1 MEITKN
7 KNAEVFCIFDDFCQ
21 KYEKE
26 IAHTSIC
33 EPDGRS
39 VTSKHIDL
47 RIVLRLGYVHAY
59 CNGNL

>member
-1 MEITKN
+1 MNQLVIKIKETIVMEITKN

-39 VTSKHIDL
+39 VTSKHID
-47 RIVLRLGYVHAY
+47 
-59 CNGNL
+59 